1 MSTDT
6 PDLTKTER
14 NLWNAIVG
22 EAMAYLKYN
31 AFAHKALEE
40 GHPEVAQVFQEV
52 AGAETIHGMNHLRVA
67 GEIQSTIDN
76 LRNVTEGETKEFSFM
91 YPRMIRDAQDEN
103 RPDAVSSFTLALER
117 EKHHLEVFTRALEQL
132 EKLQITADNK
142 ANEIRQNHE
151 TKPDPKRAVKDNS
164 DSPEVPTPTSET
176 YISATREVD
185 RERFRVANLG
195 RLREVVF
202 GAQDGILSTVALVTA
217 VAVGVGASGT

>member
-1 MSTDT
+1 MATDT

-22 EAMAYLKYN
+22 EALAYLKYN

-103 RPDAVSSFTLALER
+103 RQDAVSSFTLALER

-132 EKLQITADNK
+132 EALQITVDES
-142 ANEIRQNHE
+142 ANQIQQ
-151 TKPDPKRAVKDNS
+151 
-164 DSPEVPTPTSET
+164 
-176 YISATREVD
+176 Y
-185 RERFRVANLG
+185 
-195 RLREVVF
+195 
-202 GAQDGILSTVALVTA
+202 LSLIHI
-217 VAVGVGASGT
+217 